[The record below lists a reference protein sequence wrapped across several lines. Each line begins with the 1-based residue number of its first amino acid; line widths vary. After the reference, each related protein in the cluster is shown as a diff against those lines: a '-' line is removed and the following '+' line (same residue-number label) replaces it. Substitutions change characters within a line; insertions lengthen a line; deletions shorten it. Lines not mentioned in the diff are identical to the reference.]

1 MKYGQQIQGAMDRLD
16 GSLAQLRDLIKRGEN
31 QAAINFMEQG
41 DLKDKYEEL
50 QNLITI
56 SQVGQLGA
64 GGTPQ
69 TGTL

>member
-1 MKYGQQIQGAMDRLD
+1 MKYGQQIQGAIYQILLKT
-16 GSLAQLRDLIKRGEN
+16 S
-31 QAAINFMEQG
+31 G

-64 GGTPQ
+64 GGTSQ

>member
-64 GGTPQ
+64 GGTSQ